1 MSRTYQIQDKL
12 AASIS
17 TKLGKTQTGFSN
29 LEPDERMERLITI
42 IYRKIQQLHKKETN
56 ITLKKKCQ
64 QVIESLENLYSKA
77 EVISPP
83 REDQNPY
90 ERGGNLTD
98 ISSIKGN
105 SKVIN
110 VSNLSLIAPADYTYE
125 DYKEN
130 DIMKELLGQEKTTRT
145 QITLPGNETKRGEFS
160 FENLKTIEKEQFG
173 KIMAMFNDIK
183 PQDEHICDK
192 LDAIGTFIEKA
203 NMEVIQAC
211 QNSVIKMLKKTLL
224 NNATDPRNILRI
236 FESGNN
242 VLIKINKICLE
253 ILPETLKTE
262 LKMLMILANVLNNK
276 SVEKTLDSIYMTCS
290 LEKFLGNTLDL
301 FEKVDTKYVGLISE
315 AKLANSLRI
324 YLNWLVLK
332 VEKIQN
338 VMFGEGTLK
347 ELEQGISQFRFS
359 NLPQVHLGLVNV
371 LNKKIGAIETSRD
384 QGNQSIR
391 SYETP
396 RIARRNKPASLD
408 PQSVMGL
415 MEFGA
420 HHHHSVE
427 KDQQQIALRMK
438 HVKKILIISKFN
450 FKIDSR
456 FSEK

>member
-1 MSRTYQIQDKL
+1 MSRTFDPNRQDNKL
-12 AASIS
+12 AASTN
-17 TKLGKTQTGFSN
+17 TKLGKTSTGYSN

-56 ITLKKKCQ
+56 ITLKRKCQ
-64 QVIESLENLYSKA
+64 QVIESLENLYTKA

-83 REDQNPY
+83 KEEVL
-90 ERGGNLTD
+90 ERYGGNLTD

-110 VSNLSLIAPADYTYE
+110 VSNLSLIAPGDYTYE

-130 DIMKELLGQEKTTRT
+130 DIMREILGQEKTART
-145 QITLPGNETKRGEFS
+145 QITLPGNETRRGEFS

-173 KIMAMFNDIK
+173 RIAAMFNDIK
-183 PQDEHICDK
+183 AQDEHICEK
-192 LDAIGTFIEKA
+192 LEALGIFIEKA

-211 QNSVIKMLKKTLL
+211 QKRIIKMLKKTIL
-224 NNATDPRNILRI
+224 NNATDPRNLLRI

-242 VLIKINKICLE
+242 VLIKINRICLE

-262 LKMLMILANVLNNK
+262 LKMLLILANVLNNK

-290 LEKFLGNTLDL
+290 LDKFLGSTLTL

-347 ELEQGISQFRFS
+347 DLEQGFSQFRFS

-371 LNKKIGAIETSRD
+371 LNKKIEAIEGMTSQN
-384 QGNQSIR
+384 QGNQSVR

-396 RIARRNKPASLD
+396 RIMRRNKPASLD
-408 PQSVMGL
+408 PHSVMGL

-420 HHHHSVE
+420 HHSVE
-427 KDQQQIALRMK
+427 KDQHQIAIRMK
-438 HVKKILIISKFN
+438 HVSVIK
-450 FKIDSR
+450 
-456 FSEK
+456 